1 MTQQVRVTV
10 DVHCIEKV
18 EDSASYRLFVDQEL
32 VAERRF
38 VWDHNSKY
46 IREQMTL
53 NLEPGEHPVR
63 IEEIAGKFS
72 AKNLCVNDVPAEV
85 MTINVLNNA
94 S

>member
-10 DVHCIEKV
+10 DVHCVEKV
-18 EDSASYRLFVDQEL
+18 EDFAGYRLFVDQEL
-32 VAERRF
+32 IAERNF

-53 NLEPGEHPVR
+53 NLTPGEHPVR
-63 IEEIAGKFS
+63 IEEVSGKFS
-72 AKNLCVNDVPAEV
+72 AKNLTVNNMPVEA
-85 MTINVLNNA
+85 MYINVVNNA

>member
-10 DVHCIEKV
+10 DVHCVEKV

-32 VAERRF
+32 VAERNF

-53 NLEPGEHPVR
+53 NLAPGEHPVR
-63 IEEIAGKFS
+63 IEEIAGRFS
-72 AKNLCVNDVPAEV
+72 AKNLIVNNVPVQE
-85 MTINVLNNA
+85 MYINVVNNA

>member
-10 DVHCIEKV
+10 DVHCVEKL

-32 VAERRF
+32 VAERNF
-38 VWDHNSKY
+38 IWDHNSKY

-53 NLEPGEHPVR
+53 NLDPGTHPVR
-63 IEEIAGKFS
+63 IEEIAGRFT
-72 AKNLCVNDVPAEV
+72 AKNLTVDNQPTGV
-85 MTINVLNNA
+85 MCINVVNNA

>member
-10 DVHCIEKV
+10 DVHCVEKT

-53 NLEPGEHPVR
+53 NLAPGAHPIR
-63 IEEIAGKFS
+63 IEEIAGKFT
-72 AKNLCVNDVPAEV
+72 AKNLVVDNEPIGV
-85 MTINVLNNA
+85 MSINVVNNA
-94 S
+94 R

>member
-10 DVHCIEKV
+10 DVHCVEKL

-53 NLEPGEHPVR
+53 NLGSGEHPVR
-63 IEEIAGKFS
+63 IEEISGKFL
-72 AKNLCVNDVPAEV
+72 AKNLVVNNVPVQE
-85 MTINVLNNA
+85 MYINVVNNA